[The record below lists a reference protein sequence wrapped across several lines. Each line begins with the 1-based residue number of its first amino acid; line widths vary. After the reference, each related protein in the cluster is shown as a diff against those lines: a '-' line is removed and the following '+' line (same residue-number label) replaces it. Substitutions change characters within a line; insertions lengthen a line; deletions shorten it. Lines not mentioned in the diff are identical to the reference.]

1 MATSNLVSND
11 NSNEQPIA
19 TDYPTAPTILPTTTS
34 NTLPSSASLQ
44 LDIRE
49 NVSID
54 NHLCTTLSFSND
66 IYYYFQYQQP
76 QLQQQQQQQKK
87 QEFQEQLLLLNKVK
101 QPLWKLTNQDW
112 HGITIQHLQQT
123 AVVLSTTPPQ
133 FRFSSNNQ
141 MYHWQLTA
149 AVTFYTLTC
158 YQTDTKSVISELHQD
173 QFKIYHHTTNNNPF
187 RIIIDDP
194 LTTLIISTGL
204 LVRQHINTLLK
215 SLGGNIQMII
225 HWNTTSFNDDVDDDD
240 DDDDDEYGDDIA
252 SLSSTYPKHHYPG
265 HQSLVDSN
273 NTRWSSSA
281 QSFKSIE
288 LAPGVWHCWWGY
300 TCWWSWFPCCMPG
313 GLCDRACIRIKGHN
327 RKTSTTTTTRT
338 LSKQGW
344 QQQHY

>member
-1 MATSNLVSND
+1 MSSSNIVSND
-11 NSNEQPIA
+11 NKRPSNEPPSN
-19 TDYPTAPTILPTTTS
+19 YPTAPTILPTTA
-34 NTLPSSASLQ
+34 LPSSASLQ

-49 NVSID
+49 NVLID
-54 NHLCTTLSFSND
+54 NHLCTTLSFSNE

-76 QLQQQQQQQKK
+76 QLQQQQSEQQKEGFK
-87 QEFQEQLLLLNKVK
+87 EQLLLLNKVR

-112 HGITIQHLQQT
+112 HGITIQHLQQP

-133 FRFSSNNQ
+133 FRFTCSQQ

-149 AVTFYTLTC
+149 TKTSYTLTC
-158 YQTDTKSVISELHQD
+158 YQTDTKSVISELQQD
-173 QFKIYHHTTNNNPF
+173 QFEIYHHTTNNNPF

-204 LVRQHINTLLK
+204 LVQQHINTLLK
-215 SLGGNIQMII
+215 SLGGNLQMII
-225 HWNTTSFNDDVDDDD
+225 NWNTTSF
-240 DDDDDEYGDDIA
+240 DDDDEDGDDIT

-273 NTRWSSSA
+273 HTDNRWSSSA

-288 LAPGVWHCWWGY
+288 LDPGVWHCWWGY
-300 TCWWSWFPCCMPG
+300 NCWWSWFPCCMPG
-313 GLCDRACIRIKGHN
+313 GLCDRACIRIKGHK